1 MRSLALT
8 LALVAAP
15 AAADVPQVVT
25 DTPVVH
31 SLVASVMG
39 ELGAPG
45 LLLVGGADAHDF
57 QLRPSQRGELDTAD
71 VVFWIGPEM
80 TPWLDRA
87 LEAAAPGLSVALL
100 QVDGTRLLPFGDADA
115 PEEEDE
121 DDHDHD
127 HGHGGID
134 PHAWLDP
141 ANAALW
147 LDAIAGTLAGMDG
160 AHADTYRANA
170 GAAKAAIA
178 AIAATIEADLAA
190 TPRAPVVVSHD
201 ALGYFADRFGLTI
214 AERISEGDAAAPGA
228 AHLSAIRALLEQ
240 GGAACVFP
248 EAGSDPKIIEALA
261 EGTSAR
267 IGRPLDPEGR
277 AQDPG
282 PGLYGAVLEGTAA
295 AFRDC
300 LAAGS

>member
-8 LALVAAP
+8 LALAATS
-15 AAADVPQVVT
+15 AAAEVPQVVT

-39 ELGAPG
+39 DLGTPG
-45 LLLVGGADAHDF
+45 VLLTGGADAHDF
-57 QLRPSQRGELDTAD
+57 QLRPSQRGELGAAD

-87 LEAAAPGLSVALL
+87 LEAAAPGRSVALL
-100 QVDGTRLLPFGDADA
+100 QVDGTRLRPFDDAEAPGDDH
-115 PEEEDE
+115 EDE
-121 DDHDHD
+121 HDHD
-127 HGHGGID
+127 HGATD

-147 LDAIAGTLAGMDG
+147 LDTIAQTLADMDG
-160 AHADTYRANA
+160 EHADTYRANA
-170 GAAKAAIA
+170 VAAKAAIA
-178 AIAATIEADLAA
+178 AVVATIEADLAA
-190 TPRAPVVVSHD
+190 TRRAPVVVSHD

-214 AERISEGDAAAPGA
+214 AERISEGDAATPGA

-248 EAGSDPKIIEALA
+248 EAGSDPKIIAALA

-277 AQDPG
+277 AQEPG

-300 LAAGS
+300 LAEGN

>member
-8 LALVAAP
+8 LALAATS
-15 AAADVPQVVT
+15 AAAEVPQVVT

-39 ELGAPG
+39 DLGAPG
-45 LLLVGGADAHDF
+45 VLLTGGADAHDF
-57 QLRPSQRGELDTAD
+57 QLRPSQRGELGAAD

-87 LEAAAPGLSVALL
+87 LEAAAPGRSVALL
-100 QVDGTRLLPFGDADA
+100 QVDGTRLRPF
-115 PEEEDE
+115 DE
-121 DDHDHD
+121 AEALHEDHDDGHD
-127 HGHGGID
+127 HAGID

-141 ANAALW
+141 ANGALW
-147 LDAIAGTLAGMDG
+147 LDTIAGTLAEMDG

-170 GAAKAAIA
+170 DAAKAAIA
-178 AIAATIEADLAA
+178 AVVATIEADLAA

-214 AERISEGDAAAPGA
+214 AERISEGDAATPGA
-228 AHLSAIRALLEQ
+228 AHLSEIRALLEQ
-240 GGAACVFP
+240 GGVACVFP
-248 EAGSDPKIIEALA
+248 EAGNDPKIIEALA
-261 EGTSAR
+261 EGTTAR

-277 AQDPG
+277 VQNPG
-282 PGLYGAVLEGTAA
+282 PGLYRAVLEGTAA

-300 LAAGS
+300 LAGGN

>member
-8 LALVAAP
+8 LALAATS
-15 AAADVPQVVT
+15 AAAEVPQVVT

-39 ELGAPG
+39 DLGAPG
-45 LLLVGGADAHDF
+45 VLLTGGADAHDF
-57 QLRPSQRGELDTAD
+57 QLRPSQRGELGAAD

-80 TPWLDRA
+80 TPWLGRA
-87 LEAAAPGLSVALL
+87 LEATAPGRSVALL
-100 QVDGTRLLPFGDADA
+100 QVDDTRLRPF
-115 PEEEDE
+115 DE
-121 DDHDHD
+121 AEALHEDHDDGHD
-127 HGHGGID
+127 HAGID

-141 ANAALW
+141 ANGALW
-147 LDAIAGTLAGMDG
+147 LDTIAGTLAEMDG

-170 GAAKAAIA
+170 DTAKAAIA
-178 AIAATIEADLAA
+178 AVVATIEADLAA

-214 AERISEGDAAAPGA
+214 AERIAEGDAATPGA
-228 AHLSAIRALLEQ
+228 AHLSEIRALLEQ
-240 GGAACVFP
+240 GGAVCVFP

-261 EGTSAR
+261 EGTTAR

-277 AQDPG
+277 VQNPG
-282 PGLYGAVLEGTAA
+282 PGLYRAVLEGTAA

-300 LAAGS
+300 LAGGN

>member
-8 LALVAAP
+8 LALAATS
-15 AAADVPQVVT
+15 AAAEVPQVVT

-39 ELGAPG
+39 DLGAPG
-45 LLLVGGADAHDF
+45 LLLTGGADAHDF
-57 QLRPSQRGELDTAD
+57 QLRPSQRGELGAAD

-87 LEAAAPGLSVALL
+87 LEAAAPGRSVALL
-100 QVDGTRLLPFGDADA
+100 QVEGTRLRPFDDAEA
-115 PEEEDE
+115 PHE
-121 DDHDHD
+121 DHDDGHD
-127 HGHGGID
+127 HAGID

-141 ANAALW
+141 ANGALW
-147 LDAIAGTLAGMDG
+147 LDTIAGTLAEMDG
-160 AHADTYRANA
+160 AHAGTYRANA
-170 GAAKAAIA
+170 DAAKAAIA
-178 AIAATIEADLAA
+178 AVVATIEADLAA

-214 AERISEGDAAAPGA
+214 AERISEGDAATPGA
-228 AHLSAIRALLEQ
+228 AHLSEIRALLEQ

-277 AQDPG
+277 VQDPG
-282 PGLYGAVLEGTAA
+282 PGLYRAVLEGTAA

-300 LAAGS
+300 LAGGN

>member
-8 LALVAAP
+8 LALAATS
-15 AAADVPQVVT
+15 AAAEVPQVVT

-39 ELGAPG
+39 DLGAPG
-45 LLLVGGADAHDF
+45 VLLTGGADAHDF
-57 QLRPSQRGELDTAD
+57 QLRPSQRGELGAAD

-87 LEAAAPGLSVALL
+87 LEAAAPGRSVALL
-100 QVDGTRLLPFGDADA
+100 QVDGTRLRPFD
-115 PEEEDE
+115 EEEAPHE
-121 DDHDHD
+121 DHDDGHD
-127 HGHGGID
+127 HAGID

-141 ANAALW
+141 ANGALW
-147 LDAIAGTLAGMDG
+147 LDTIAGTLAEMDG

-170 GAAKAAIA
+170 DAAKAAIA
-178 AIAATIEADLAA
+178 AVVATIEADLAA

-214 AERISEGDAAAPGA
+214 AERISEGDAATPGA
-228 AHLSAIRALLEQ
+228 AHLSEIRALLAQ

-277 AQDPG
+277 VQDPG
-282 PGLYGAVLEGTAA
+282 PGLYRAVLEGTAA

-300 LAAGS
+300 LAGGN